1 MLMAIKHHIWVV
13 LVSSGI
19 SAAAFAI
26 AHATIP
32 DGNGVIHGCYRNSDG
47 NLRVVNDPTSC
58 RHDETA
64 LSWSQTGPQGP
75 QGPVGAPG
83 PQGPQGVPGTSASSH
98 AYEASNTHELPE
110 DTYLVGL
117 TLPPGEYVVWS
128 TIDFYEDNNGNANTQ
143 CAIWTGSEANPQQH
157 FHYSAGEDTA
167 IFSGNNRNDQYFATL
182 MATVVLTDSENQVLV
197 YCYPGDGKGYANGQI
212 IATAVD
218 AID

>member
-1 MLMAIKHHIWVV
+1 MLMAIKHHIWIV
-13 LVSSGI
+13 LVSAGI

-32 DGNGVIHGCYRNSDG
+32 DGDGVIHGCYRNSDG

-64 LSWSQTGPQGP
+64 LSWNQTGPQGP
-75 QGPVGAPG
+75 PGPIGAPG

-182 MATVVLTDSENQVLV
+182 MAAVVLTASENQVLV
-197 YCYPGDGKGYANGQI
+197 YCYPGGGKGYANGQI

-218 AID
+218 AFD